1 MSGLLG
7 PMVAQGITPDSGQG
21 QLATAISSFFGGG
34 TPQFQT
40 PTPQAQAPAAPTQ
53 YDMWGRPV
61 APGAAPTPAPQQGAP
76 ATPSLNTGPGLPTA
90 GLLAQP
96 QANTAITPGASGY
109 DMWGRQAPAPAAPQL
124 PGLGDLLAMVQAAQ
138 AQQQQQ
144 QPPPDT
150 SGAVRAMTG
159 NYG

>member
-7 PMVAQGITPDSGQG
+7 PVVAQGITPDSGQG
-21 QLATAISSFFGGG
+21 QLATAISTFFGGG
-34 TPQFQT
+34 TPQFG
-40 PTPQAQAPAAPTQ
+40 PQAPAAAPAAPTQ

-61 APGAAPTPAPQQGAP
+61 APGAAPTPVPQQGAP

-138 AQQQQQ
+138 QQ

>member
-7 PMVAQGITPDSGQG
+7 PVVAPGITPDSGQG
-21 QLATAISSFFGGG
+21 QLATAISTFFGGG
-34 TPQFQT
+34 TPQFG
-40 PTPQAQAPAAPTQ
+40 PQAPAAAPAPDPT
-53 YDMWGRPV
+53 YDKWGHIITGQPQPQ
-61 APGAAPTPAPQQGAP
+61 AAAPAPVV
-76 ATPSLNTGPGLPTA
+76 PSLNTG
-90 GLLAQP
+90 LLAQQP
-96 QANTAITPGASGY
+96 QAGAASTGQINPGASGY

-124 PGLGDLLAMVQAAQ
+124 PGLGDLLAMIQAAQ
-138 AQQQQQ
+138 QQQQQ

>member
-7 PMVAQGITPDSGQG
+7 PVVAPGITPDSGQG
-21 QLATAISSFFGGG
+21 QLATAISTFFGGG
-34 TPQFQT
+34 APQFSTGNPQPAEAPM
-40 PTPQAQAPAAPTQ
+40 PTYDKWGHVVTGQPQPQPQAAAPA
-53 YDMWGRPV
+53 PV
-61 APGAAPTPAPQQGAP
+61 V
-76 ATPSLNTGPGLPTA
+76 PSLNT

-96 QANTAITPGASGY
+96 QAGAASTGQINPGASGY

-144 QPPPDT
+144 QQPPPDT

>member
-7 PMVAQGITPDSGQG
+7 DAIT
-21 QLATAISSFFGGG
+21 SFFGG
-34 TPQFQT
+34 TPAQAQQA
-40 PTPQAQAPAAPTQ
+40 PQAAPAPMPT

-61 APGAAPTPAPQQGAP
+61 APLGAPQQ
-76 ATPSLNTGPGLPTA
+76 ATPTA
-90 GLLAQP
+90 GLLAQ
-96 QANTAITPGASGY
+96 QAPSTPGPSGY
-109 DMWGRQAPAPAAPQL
+109 DMWGRQAPAPAAPAM

-144 QPPPDT
+144 DT